1 MNINDYLSSTTD
13 DSVLLSEYRNFRT
26 LFNNLCEEGTDLTS
40 ESDNT
45 EVLRNQLNKIQD
57 EISNFKNIIQNNGF
71 DISDNKFFE
80 HIYSKFNIIE
90 EEIPFKNG
98 NNI

>member
-13 DSVLLSEYRNFRT
+13 DLALLSEYRNFRT
-26 LFNNLCEEGTDLTS
+26 MFNDLCEKGADLTS
-40 ESDNT
+40 ESDDT
-45 EVLRNQLNKIQD
+45 EILKNQLSKIQE
-57 EISNFKNIIQNNGF
+57 EISNLKNIIQNKGF
-71 DISDNKFFE
+71 DISENKFFE